1 MAFFKLNTIL
11 NCSSPSH
18 RLKIQLFRSNVIS
31 VLLYGSETWK
41 LTDAQLSKLRVFQTT
56 YTRRILKIRWYHRR
70 TNIEIL
76 RTTKQ
81 EDVGRVLEKRRWKY
95 LGHVLRKRGSAMAVS
110 LGWEP
115 EGRRRPGRPKQ
126 TWRRVMLKKLKTTG
140 IRSWNEA
147 AELAKDRERWK
158 QKGDMLC
165 LPLRPT
171 CSQKTKSSHMVI
183 KYTKLTFISPTRFHT
198 FIARIGNLFA
208 IHLLKSL
215 SSRTPLKINVA
226 DLIL

>member
-11 NCSSPSH
+11 NCSSLSH

-31 VLLYGSETWK
+31 VLLYGTETWK

-56 YTRRILKIRWYHRR
+56 YTRQILKIRWYHKR
-70 TNIEIL
+70 TNIENMK
-76 RTTKQ
+76 TTKQ
-81 EDVGRVLEKRRWKY
+81 EDMVRVLEKRRWKY
-95 LGHVLRKRGSAMAVS
+95 LGHVSRKRESAMEVS
-110 LGWEP
+110 VGSEP
-115 EGRRRPGRPKQ
+115 DGHKKPGFPKQ
-126 TWRRVMLKKLKTTG
+126 TWRRVVLKKLKTTG

-171 CSQKTKSSHMVI
+171 CSQKTKSSHMVM
-183 KYTKLTFISPTRFHT
+183 KYTKLTFISPASFHT

-215 SSRTPLKINVA
+215 SSRTPLKINFA